1 MQSVLSSEH
10 EVAELINKLDL
21 AINEIENLE
30 SQLSSYD
37 EILGH
42 VRTTIEKMEQKNA
55 LIKVVNENNEKL
67 LSRLEKVVVSSHL
80 SFLVYDNFHIL
91 NLCVLIF

>member
-1 MQSVLSSEH
+1 M
-10 EVAELINKLDL
+10 INKLDL

-37 EILGH
+37 EILDH

-80 SFLVYDNFHIL
+80 YFSTYDNFQIL
-91 NLCVLIF
+91 NLCVCVDILESVGTIT